1 MKRLRIIL
9 IAITCILFCIKC
21 KPDEDP
27 IEVIETTT
35 FFPEGYSKVWED
47 QFDSAEINTNN
58 WVVGSLVDP
67 ITSDTIPGAR
77 GAHLLN
83 YKYAGYITEEN
94 CYIENGAL
102 VLRNKEEQVSGN
114 NPWGQFNFTSGW
126 VHSMHRVFLNKGY
139 IEIKAK
145 FPSGDKVWPAL
156 WLISEDL
163 IWGPEWDMWEYFGEK
178 NNVGTDIM
186 GLHLAYDEWPNVQW
200 SSFWLNNYDAT
211 YDCEEWHVYGFEWTD
226 ERATWSID
234 GEVVRILNS
243 TFVDQWPNED
253 MYLVLN
259 NALRN
264 ESPNLTTTYP
274 NYLIID
280 YLEIY
285 EKD

>member
-27 IEVIETTT
+27 IEVIEPTT
-35 FFPEGYSKVWED
+35 FVPEGYSKVWED
-47 QFDSAEINTNN
+47 QFDSTDINTNN

-126 VHSMHRVFLNKGY
+126 VHSMHRVFLNK
-139 IEIKAK
+139 
-145 FPSGDKVWPAL
+145 
-156 WLISEDL
+156 
-163 IWGPEWDMWEYFGEK
+163 
-178 NNVGTDIM
+178 
-186 GLHLAYDEWPNVQW
+186 
-200 SSFWLNNYDAT
+200 
-211 YDCEEWHVYGFEWTD
+211 
-226 ERATWSID
+226 
-234 GEVVRILNS
+234 
-243 TFVDQWPNED
+243 
-253 MYLVLN
+253 
-259 NALRN
+259 
-264 ESPNLTTTYP
+264 
-274 NYLIID
+274 
-280 YLEIY
+280 
-285 EKD
+285 

>member
-1 MKRLRIIL
+1 MNTYIKIL
-9 IAITCILFCIKC
+9 IIALFPFIISC
-21 KPDEDP
+21 KPEDEP
-27 IEVIETTT
+27 LEIIEVQSSI
-35 FFPEGYSKVWED
+35 PIGYTLVWED
-47 QFDSAEINTNN
+47 HFDSSEINTNN

-67 ITSDTIPGAR
+67 ITNDTVPGAR

-83 YKYAGYITEEN
+83 YKYAGYITEDN
-94 CYIENGAL
+94 CYIEDSAL
-102 VLRNKEEQVSGN
+102 VLRNKQEQISGN
-114 NPWGQFNFTSGW
+114 NPWGQFEFSSGW

-139 IEIKAK
+139 VEFRAK

-163 IWGPEWDMWEYFGEK
+163 VWGPEWDMWEYFGEK
-178 NNVGTDIM
+178 INVGSDIM

-211 YDCEEWHVYGFEWTD
+211 YDCEQWHIYGFEWTSD
-226 ERATWSID
+226 RARWTID
-234 GEVVRILNS
+234 GEIVRTLNNNGINP
-243 TFVDQWPNED
+243 WPDED

-259 NALRN
+259 NAVR
-264 ESPNLTTTYP
+264 ESSPNLTTTYP

-280 YLEIY
+280 YVKIY